1 MSKWYQQEATAV
13 TRALGTD
20 LVGGLDKT
28 EAQRRLAE
36 HGPNELRAAQPIS
49 PWHILGEQFKN
60 ILIIILLMATGLS
73 AFLGHGVEAV
83 VITIIV
89 LFAVVLGFVQEF
101 RAERA
106 IEALRRMAAPT
117 ATVLRNGDEEKV
129 PARELV
135 TGDILLLHAG
145 DKVAA
150 DARLIQAVNLQIEE
164 AALTGESLPVE
175 KQTAPLPGEDLAI
188 GDRVNL
194 AYAGT
199 VVTYG
204 RGRAVVVATGMKTE
218 FGKIAQMLE
227 TVETGRT
234 PLQLSLDKVGR
245 MLAQVAIV
253 IVALIVALGLLRG
266 QPFLEMLVFG
276 IALAVAV
283 VPEALPAVVT
293 ISLAIGVRRMVKRNA
308 LIRRLPAVETHP
320 GPNQKDDRQEH
331 SYCSLSLSVN
341 RRTVSTGQTARH
353 TILCATDPKWLA
365 SRGSA
370 PAPRAPMTIR
380 SDAVSAAAFRMTF
393 AGAPIST
400 ITSGLG
406 PRSPRGGTSSRKRTL
421 AICASR

>member
-1 MSKWYQQEATAV
+1 MPPDSQKRGGIVIGRVERQTINVLTTAGLMSKWYQQEATAV

-20 LVGGLDKT
+20 PVGGLDKT

-83 VITIIV
+83 VITVIV

-106 IEALRRMAAPT
+106 IEALRQMAAPT

-145 DKVAA
+145 DKIAA
-150 DARLIQAVNLQIEE
+150 DARLIEAVNLQIEE

-204 RGRAVVVATGMKTE
+204 RGRAVVVATGMWRAITGTDDARQKT
-218 FGKIAQMLE
+218 
-227 TVETGRT
+227 
-234 PLQLSLDKVGR
+234 
-245 MLAQVAIV
+245 
-253 IVALIVALGLLRG
+253 
-266 QPFLEMLVFG
+266 
-276 IALAVAV
+276 
-283 VPEALPAVVT
+283 
-293 ISLAIGVRRMVKRNA
+293 
-308 LIRRLPAVETHP
+308 
-320 GPNQKDDRQEH
+320 
-331 SYCSLSLSVN
+331 
-341 RRTVSTGQTARH
+341 
-353 TILCATDPKWLA
+353 
-365 SRGSA
+365 
-370 PAPRAPMTIR
+370 
-380 SDAVSAAAFRMTF
+380 
-393 AGAPIST
+393 
-400 ITSGLG
+400 
-406 PRSPRGGTSSRKRTL
+406 
-421 AICASR
+421 